1 MTATGILLVVLS
13 AATHAYW
20 NFLLKR
26 SGGTQLFVGLSK
38 VGEVVMF
45 APFFL
50 VVVAPHVARYD
61 GLLALSAVGAAFV
74 LVNYVCLAW
83 AYSHGDLSF
92 VYPIARGGILLF
104 LPILAYVTIGERL
117 STLGVFALAL
127 IVIGIIVLQLPAL
140 EWKALRTLG
149 TRVRSPATAFA
160 LAAALA
166 AACYTLWDKRAVQ
179 RVPAFAYIYVYTAMT
194 AAAYAA
200 FVWRRYPRAEIAAQW
215 RAHRSAIAQVGFF
228 NITSYLLV
236 LIALRTGTSSYVIA
250 LRQLSIAVGVV
261 LGGWLLREQ
270 ISTPKRIAIGLLVV
284 GCVLVGM
291 AR

>member
-13 AATHAYW
+13 AITHAYW

-45 APFFL
+45 APIFL
-50 VVVAPHVARYD
+50 VVVAPDVARYD
-61 GLLALSAVGAAFV
+61 GLLALAAVGAVFV
-74 LVNYVCLAW
+74 LVNYVCLSW
-83 AYSHGDLSF
+83 AYAHGDLSF

-117 STLGVFALAL
+117 SALGLFALAL
-127 IVIGIIVLQLPAL
+127 IVVGIIALQLPGL
-140 EWKALRTLG
+140 EWKALSTLG
-149 TRVRSPATAFA
+149 ARVRSPATAFA

-200 FVWRRYPRAEIAAQW
+200 FIWRRYARAEIASQW
-215 RAHRSAIAQVGFF
+215 RAHRGAIVQVGFF

-250 LRQLSIAVGVV
+250 LRQLSIAAGVV
-261 LGGWLLREQ
+261 LGGWL
-270 ISTPKRIAIGLLVV
+270 
-284 GCVLVGM
+284 
-291 AR
+291 